1 MYRYL
6 FLIAFMFA
14 GPGGLHGQKA
24 SQGGSMPRERLELIR
39 MWRLVDELQI
49 GEEQAARLFPFWS
62 NHRRQSR
69 EIQQDRKKAADEL
82 VNLLRQEE
90 VRDEVLKEKMKQI
103 RAIDKKKEELA
114 RIFHG
119 KMVELLTVRQQAR
132 LLLFEEK
139 FRKDLQDFLKE
150 VRPLRHRREEARE
163 RGFWDGTEFWK

>member
-1 MYRYL
+1 M
-6 FLIAFMFA
+6 
-14 GPGGLHGQKA
+14 
-24 SQGGSMPRERLELIR
+24 
-39 MWRLVDELQI
+39 
-49 GEEQAARLFPFWS
+49 
-62 NHRRQSR
+62 
-69 EIQQDRKKAADEL
+69 

-90 VRDEVLKEKMKQI
+90 VRDEVIKEKMKQI
-103 RAIDKKKEELA
+103 RAIDRKKEELA

-150 VRPLRHRREEARE
+150 VRPLRHRRKEARE